1 MPSCFKAMYL
11 LAIAIEQIHVIT
23 MYSLLLYTWST
34 NKIPGA
40 NPINHV
46 GNAQLTDSYEIIYPV
61 LDRLTRNYINISCLG
76 QRGLSNGTFLYIG
89 HKGVPAWDL

>member
-23 MYSLLLYTWST
+23 KYTLLLYTWST

-40 NPINHV
+40 NQINRV

-61 LDRLTRNYINISCLG
+61 LDRL
-76 QRGLSNGTFLYIG
+76 
-89 HKGVPAWDL
+89 A

>member
-23 MYSLLLYTWST
+23 MYLLLLFTWSS

-40 NPINHV
+40 NQINHV
-46 GNAQLTDSYEIIYPV
+46 GNTLLTDSYEIIYPV
-61 LDRLTRNYINISCLG
+61 LDRLARN
-76 QRGLSNGTFLYIG
+76 
-89 HKGVPAWDL
+89 